1 MNQIVGFIIPLII
14 MFALMYFMIIRP
26 QQKQMKKA
34 QDMYDQLSPGDVVV
48 TVGGLHGVIDEV
60 NRSADTIVL
69 DCEGV
74 YLTFELRAVSR
85 VVEESSQAAAETY
98 ETSSEDVPEEE

>member
-14 MFALMYFMIIRP
+14 MFALMCFMIIRP

-34 QDMYDQLSPGDVVV
+34 QNMYDQLSPGDHVV
-48 TVGGLHGVIDEV
+48 TVGGLHGIIDEV
-60 NRSADTIVL
+60 DRTANTIVL

-74 YLTFELRAVSR
+74 YLTFELRSVSR
-85 VVEESSQAAAETY
+85 VVEESSQIAAESY
-98 ETSSEDVPEEE
+98 QPSSDAAEEE

>member
-34 QDMYDQLSPGDVVV
+34 QDMYDQLSPGDTVV
-48 TVGGLHGVIDEV
+48 TVGGLHGVIDEI
-60 NRSADTIVL
+60 NRTANTIVL

-74 YLTFELRAVSR
+74 YLTFELRSVSR
-85 VVEESSQAAAETY
+85 VVEGSSQPAVETY
-98 ETSSEDVPEEE
+98 EPSSDVNEEE

>member
-34 QDMYDQLSPGDVVV
+34 QDMYDQLENV
-48 TVGGLHGVIDEV
+48 
-60 NRSADTIVL
+60 
-69 DCEGV
+69 
-74 YLTFELRAVSR
+74 
-85 VVEESSQAAAETY
+85 
-98 ETSSEDVPEEE
+98 SSENLKLEIVKQKIVFVE

>member
-34 QDMYDQLSPGDVVV
+34 QDMYDQLSPGDAVV
-48 TVGGLHGVIDEV
+48 TVGGLHGVIDEI
-60 NRSADTIVL
+60 NRTANTIVL

-74 YLTFELRAVSR
+74 YLTFELRSISR
-85 VVEESSQAAAETY
+85 VGEESSQTAVESY
-98 ETSSEDVPEEE
+98 ESSSDVNEEE